1 MNNKREFIYN
11 KRQIGHEYERQA
23 AKFLEDKGYH
33 VLVLNYQNR
42 IGEIDIIAM
51 DGECIVFVEV
61 KYRKSSKYGFPIE
74 AAVNYQKQKNIIMV
88 ANYFIMMNRITNK
101 QIRFDVISILGNK
114 IQHVQN
120 AFGV

>member
-1 MNNKREFIYN
+1 M
-11 KRQIGHEYERQA
+11 
-23 AKFLEDKGYH
+23 
-33 VLVLNYQNR
+33 VLNYQNR

-88 ANYFIMMNRITNK
+88 ANYFIMNE
-101 QIRFDVISILGNK
+101 
-114 IQHVQN
+114 
-120 AFGV
+120 